1 MSDDFT
7 DGIAH
12 LRVRTYLNNVLSLFQ
27 LEWDG
32 SNSQVTTVR
41 PFLRPVFNLTFRR
54 GPKVKQE
61 QSYRGDFNEE
71 NAEGQGPGIHLEC

>member
-7 DGIAH
+7 NGIAQ

-27 LEWDG
+27 MEWDG
-32 SNSQVTTVR
+32 SNSQVTIVR
-41 PFLRPVFNLTFRR
+41 PFLPPVFNLTFRR

-61 QSYRGDFNEE
+61 QSCRGDFDED
-71 NAEGQGPGIHLEC
+71 NA